1 MFSKVCFHH
10 YTQRQRFHSMVPLLR
25 GAFPLGCLREPHF
38 PRSLHFPCGLR
49 GFAFPFSIYLG
60 PHRGSWDSNR
70 SKAPFSCLLMT
81 LSYPL
86 SKSLLLKWEGP
97 NLTKTRVHLS
107 LSHQLV
113 TQLWQSSTCH
123 WTVAILECG
132 QASRLPA
139 SPAYI
144 ILPTLQVVRSTH
156 WGVTGHF
163 AC

>member
-1 MFSKVCFHH
+1 MLPPLHPKAKVSQHGSITAWSLPTRVSEGTSLPSKPPLSVWATGVCFS
-10 YTQRQRFHSMVPLLR
+10 FFNL
-25 GAFPLGCLREPHF
+25 F
-38 PRSLHFPCGLR
+38 
-49 GFAFPFSIYLG
+49 G

-70 SKAPFSCLLMT
+70 SKAPFSYLLMT

-97 NLTKTRVHLS
+97 NLTKTCVHLS

-123 WTVAILECG
+123 LTVAILECG

-139 SPAYI
+139 SPTYI